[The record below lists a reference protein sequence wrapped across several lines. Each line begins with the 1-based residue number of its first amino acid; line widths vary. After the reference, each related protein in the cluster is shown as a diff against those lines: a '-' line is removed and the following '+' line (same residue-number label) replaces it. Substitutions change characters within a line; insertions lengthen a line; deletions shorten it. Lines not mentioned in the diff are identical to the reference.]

1 MDFTVGRT
9 TVFRRGR
16 TASAGGPATDLSLDA
31 GLRAAY
37 AAHGSELYRFALRQ
51 LRDEGRAQEAVQE
64 VFLRAWRAADRFDPE
79 VAGLRVWLFAI
90 ARTVVLDQARRLAG
104 QRAGNQTAIPQ
115 QQPPVSAEPGLAE
128 SMLDRWLV
136 EEALRRLSGPHR
148 AVLVEAYLRGRPCH
162 ELAAEVGVPVG
173 VLRSRIF
180 YALKAL
186 HLAMEEMGVEP

>member
-1 MDFTVGRT
+1 MDFTVGRSAG
-9 TVFRRGR
+9 FRRGR
-16 TASAGGPATDLSLDA
+16 TAAAGGLATDLSADA

-37 AAHGSELYRFALRQ
+37 AAHGPELYRFALRQ
-51 LRDEGRAQEAVQE
+51 LRDEGTAQEAVQE
-64 VFLRAWRAADRFDPE
+64 VFLRAWRSADRFDPE

-90 ARTVVLDQARRLAG
+90 ARTVVMDQTRRLAG
-104 QRAGNQTAIPQ
+104 RRASQSTGPGLPTLL
-115 QQPPVSAEPGLAE
+115 AEPGLAE

-148 AVLVEAYLRGRPCH
+148 AVLVEAYLRGRPCR
-162 ELAAEVGVPVG
+162 ELAAEVGVPAG